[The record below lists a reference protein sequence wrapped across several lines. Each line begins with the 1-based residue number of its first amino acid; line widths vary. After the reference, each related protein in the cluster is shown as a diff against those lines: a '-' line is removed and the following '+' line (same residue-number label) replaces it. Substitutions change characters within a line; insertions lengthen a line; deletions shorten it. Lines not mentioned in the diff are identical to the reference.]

1 MIGDKENIEYTEQKE
16 EQQPEEKKKKKKW
29 LLLLLLLLFLI
40 LGGVGGFLIWK
51 NMQPKSQYELDR
63 NALEGFLPGKS
74 KRDIQAELDRI
85 IEKGRFNV
93 SMSPT
98 PVVKDKKISV
108 AIENVPANNYYM
120 QVEVYIYPDKE
131 DSDKTELIYK
141 SGMIK
146 QGYYIE
152 EGDLQKGVSVKA
164 GTYDGIA
171 IFHAFNPET
180 TEEIGST
187 AMTLQVTAE

>member
-1 MIGDKENIEYTEQKE
+1 MSDKENIEHTEQKE

-29 LLLLLLLLFLI
+29 LLLLLLLLLLI
-40 LGGVGGFLIWK
+40 LGGVGGFFVWK
-51 NMQPKSQYELDR
+51 NMQPKSQFELDR

-74 KRDIQAELDRI
+74 KRDIEKELNRI

-93 SMSPT
+93 SMNPT
-98 PVVKDKKISV
+98 PIVKDKKINV

>member
-1 MIGDKENIEYTEQKE
+1 MGDRENIEQMEQTEE
-16 EQQPEEKKKKKKW
+16 PQPEEKKKKKKW

-40 LGGVGGFLIWK
+40 LGGVVGFLVWK

-74 KRDIQAELDRI
+74 KKDIQEELDRI

-93 SMSPT
+93 SMNPT
-98 PVVKDKKISV
+98 PVVKDKKIGV

-131 DSDKTELIYK
+131 NTDTTELIYK
-141 SGMIK
+141 SGVIK

-152 EGDLQKGVSVKA
+152 QGDLQKDVSVKK
-164 GTYDGIA
+164 GTYDGLA
-171 IFHAFNPET
+171 VFHALHPET
-180 TEEIGST
+180 MEEIGST
-187 AMTLQVTAE
+187 AMALSVTVE

>member
-1 MIGDKENIEYTEQKE
+1 MEEIEDKTEKAE

-29 LLLLLLLLFLI
+29 LLLLLLLLL
-40 LGGVGGFLIWK
+40 LAGGVGGFFIWK

-74 KRDIQAELDRI
+74 KKDIEEELNRI

-93 SMSPT
+93 SMNPS
-98 PVVKDKKISV
+98 PVVKGKKINV

-120 QVEVYIYPDKE
+120 QVELYIYPDRK
-131 DSDKTELIYK
+131 DTDKTERIYK

-146 QGYYIE
+146 QGFYIE
-152 EGDLQKGVSVKA
+152 EGDLEKGVTVKS

-180 TEEIGST
+180 MEEIGST
-187 AMTLQVTAE
+187 AMTVTVTAE

>member
-1 MIGDKENIEYTEQKE
+1 MSDKENIEHTEQKE

-29 LLLLLLLLFLI
+29 LLLLLLLLLLI
-40 LGGVGGFLIWK
+40 LGGVGGFFVWK
-51 NMQPKSQYELDR
+51 NMQPKSQFELDR

-74 KRDIQAELDRI
+74 KRDIEKELNRI

-93 SMSPT
+93 SMNPT
-98 PVVKDKKISV
+98 PIVKDKKINV

-152 EGDLQKGVSVKA
+152 EGDLQKGVSVKN

>member
-1 MIGDKENIEYTEQKE
+1 MSDKENIEHTEQKE

-29 LLLLLLLLFLI
+29 LLLLLLLLLLI
-40 LGGVGGFLIWK
+40 LGGVGGFFVWK
-51 NMQPKSQYELDR
+51 NMQPKSQFELDR

-74 KRDIQAELDRI
+74 KRDIEKELNRI

-93 SMSPT
+93 SMNPT
-98 PVVKDKKISV
+98 PIVKDKKINV

-131 DSDKTELIYK
+131 DTDKTELIYK

>member
-1 MIGDKENIEYTEQKE
+1 MSDKENIEHTEQKE

-29 LLLLLLLLFLI
+29 LLLLLLLLLLI
-40 LGGVGGFLIWK
+40 LGGVGGFFVWK
-51 NMQPKSQYELDR
+51 NMQPKSQFELDR

-74 KRDIQAELDRI
+74 KRDIEKELNRI

-93 SMSPT
+93 SMNPT
-98 PVVKDKKISV
+98 PVVKDKKINV

-131 DSDKTELIYK
+131 DTDKTELIYK

>member
-1 MIGDKENIEYTEQKE
+1 MSDKENIEHTEQKE

-29 LLLLLLLLFLI
+29 LLLLLLLLLLI
-40 LGGVGGFLIWK
+40 LGGVSGFFVWK
-51 NMQPKSQYELDR
+51 NMQPKSQFELDR

-74 KRDIQAELDRI
+74 KRDIEKELNRI

-93 SMSPT
+93 SMNPT
-98 PVVKDKKISV
+98 PIVKDKKINV

-120 QVEVYIYPDKE
+120 QVEVYIYQDKE
-131 DSDKTELIYK
+131 DPDKTELIYK

-152 EGDLQKGVSVKA
+152 EGDIQKGVSVKT

-187 AMTLQVTAE
+187 AMTLQVTVE

>member
-1 MIGDKENIEYTEQKE
+1 MEEIEDKTEKAE

-29 LLLLLLLLFLI
+29 LLLLLLLLL
-40 LGGVGGFLIWK
+40 LAGGVGGFFIWK

-74 KRDIQAELDRI
+74 KKDIEEELNRI

-93 SMSPT
+93 SMNPS
-98 PVVKDKKISV
+98 PVVKGKKINV

-120 QVEVYIYPDKE
+120 QVELYIYPDRK
-131 DSDKTELIYK
+131 DTDKTERIYK

-146 QGYYIE
+146 QGFYIE
-152 EGDLQKGVSVKA
+152 EGDLEKGVTVKN

-180 TEEIGST
+180 MEEIGST
-187 AMTLQVTAE
+187 AMTVTVTAE

>member
-1 MIGDKENIEYTEQKE
+1 MSDKENIEHTEQEE

-29 LLLLLLLLFLI
+29 LLLLLLLLLLI
-40 LGGVGGFLIWK
+40 LGGVGGFFVWK
-51 NMQPKSQYELDR
+51 NMQPKSQFELDR

-74 KRDIQAELDRI
+74 KRDIEKELNRI

-93 SMSPT
+93 SMNPT
-98 PVVKDKKISV
+98 PIVKDKKINV

>member
-1 MIGDKENIEYTEQKE
+1 MSDKENIEHTEQKE

-29 LLLLLLLLFLI
+29 LLLLLLLLLLI
-40 LGGVGGFLIWK
+40 LGGVGGFFVWK
-51 NMQPKSQYELDR
+51 NMQPKSQFELDR

-74 KRDIQAELDRI
+74 KRDIEKELNRI

-93 SMSPT
+93 SMNPT
-98 PVVKDKKISV
+98 PIVKDKKINV

-152 EGDLQKGVSVKA
+152 EGDIQKGVSVKA

>member
-1 MIGDKENIEYTEQKE
+1 MSDKENIEHTEQKE

-29 LLLLLLLLFLI
+29 LLLLLLLLLLI
-40 LGGVGGFLIWK
+40 LGGVGGFFVWK
-51 NMQPKSQYELDR
+51 NMQPKSQFELDR

-74 KRDIQAELDRI
+74 KRDIEKELNRI

-93 SMSPT
+93 SMNPT
-98 PVVKDKKISV
+98 PIVKDKKINV

-152 EGDLQKGVSVKA
+152 EGDIQKGVSVKT

>member
-1 MIGDKENIEYTEQKE
+1 MSDKENIEHTEQKE

-29 LLLLLLLLFLI
+29 LLLLLLLLLLI
-40 LGGVGGFLIWK
+40 LGGVGGFFVWK
-51 NMQPKSQYELDR
+51 NMQPKSQFELDR

-74 KRDIQAELDRI
+74 KRDIEKELNRI

-93 SMSPT
+93 SMNPT
-98 PVVKDKKISV
+98 PIVKDKKINV

-120 QVEVYIYPDKE
+120 QVEVYIYQDKE

-152 EGDLQKGVSVKA
+152 EGDIQKGVSVKT